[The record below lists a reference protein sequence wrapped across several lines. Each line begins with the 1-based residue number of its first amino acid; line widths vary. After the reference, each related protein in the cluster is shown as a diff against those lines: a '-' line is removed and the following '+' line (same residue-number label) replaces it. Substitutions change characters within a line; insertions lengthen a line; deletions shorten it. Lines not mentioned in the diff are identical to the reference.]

1 MAKIIVLFISILC
14 AFDAYSQ
21 YKINE
26 TFETAVYPP
35 NGWTENDS
43 YDIISRSTSASGFG
57 FGTGSIKA
65 DFFNVISGASVL
77 NTPVFNT
84 LTSSDTLSFDYAYAP
99 YTGFSPD
106 SLLIKISTDNGAT
119 FSITLAS
126 YRLLDIA
133 TGPATDFEFTPGASQ
148 WATLKFELPS
158 AVTGNNSQLQFYFSS
173 SYGNNL
179 FIDNVTL
186 GNTPSADVQALSVEN
201 SGVQYFSSSNITP
214 CGKFRNNGTTAAT
227 FNVTRIIS
235 PGKYSSTKT
244 ISNLAAGSI
253 STTLFDSWS
262 FSPGTPYSIRDSV
275 YMPGDG
281 DASNDTLSG
290 AFTPN
295 SAKTILIYWNDGA
308 SKDSV
313 ESHLNSSGYGSYYDV
328 LSMSDY
334 AGSLLAW
341 RTVFALFSTGV
352 SWNDAIRDSLK
363 SFLDNSISS
372 EQKTLALFGNDIA
385 YANDPVVNASATA
398 QDTIFL
404 RQYLKAQYI
413 GDNWITSLAAAG
425 ATIKGINNF
434 ALVSSSVVT
443 DASPDFVKPVNS
455 GTSVLV
461 PFSEDGSGDTASA
474 VIYDGANYNVLF
486 GTNLYSKFS
495 TNTNILFNT
504 ISQWVLDSQ
513 GVLPVE
519 LTSFNADV
527 KNNDIVLKW
536 STAIEVNNSG
546 FDIERKHK
554 NSAWAKLGFVQGSG
568 TTNSPH
574 QYFYNDRLNN
584 AGTYSYRLKQIDF
597 NGNFK
602 YYNLS
607 SEITIGTPKRFALK
621 QNYPNP
627 FNPTT
632 NIEYELPDDSKVN
645 INVYDITG
653 RLAATL
659 VNEVQSAGYYKVQFD
674 AGKLNLASGVYIY
687 QLSTESASLKNVKS
701 LKMLLIK

>member
-1 MAKIIVLFISILC
+1 MVRIFIFISILF

-35 NGWTENDS
+35 TGWTENDS

-65 DFFNVISGASVL
+65 DFFNVISGTSVL
-77 NTPVFNT
+77 NTPVYNT
-84 LTSSDTLSFDYAYAP
+84 LTGNDTLSLDYAYAP

-106 SLLIKISTDNGAT
+106 SLLIKVSTDNGVT

-133 TGPATDFEFTPGASQ
+133 TGPATDFEFIPGSSQ

-186 GNTPSADVQALSVEN
+186 GNTPSADVQALSIEN
-201 SGVQYFSSSNITP
+201 SGVQYYSSTNITP
-214 CGKFRNNGTTAAT
+214 YGKFRNNGTTPAT

-235 PGKYSSTKT
+235 PGGYSSTKT
-244 ISNLAAGSI
+244 VNNLSAGSI
-253 STTLFDSWS
+253 STTLFDNWS

-275 YMPGDG
+275 YMSGDG
-281 DASNDTLSG
+281 DASNDTLSA

-295 SAKTILIYWNDGA
+295 SAKTILVYWNDGA

-313 ESHLNSSGYGSYYDV
+313 ESHLNSSGYGSFYDV
-328 LSMSDY
+328 LSMGDY

-341 RTVFALFSTGV
+341 RTVFALFGTGV

-385 YANDPVVNASATA
+385 YANDPVVNVSATA
-398 QDTIFL
+398 KDTTFL

-413 GDNWITSLAAAG
+413 GDNWITSITEAG
-425 ATIKGINNF
+425 ATIKGLNNF

-461 PFSEDGSGDTASA
+461 PFSEDGSGDTATA
-474 VIYDGANYNVLF
+474 VIFDGANYNVLF

-495 TNTNILFNT
+495 TNTDILFNT

-527 KNNDIVLKW
+527 KNNDVVLKW
-536 STAIEVNNSG
+536 STAIEINNSG
-546 FDIERKHK
+546 FDIERKHE
-554 NSAWAKLGFVQGSG
+554 NSVWNKIGFVQGSG

-574 QYFYNDRLNN
+574 LYLYNDRILNPGN
-584 AGTYSYRLKQIDF
+584 YSYRLKQIDY

-602 YYNLS
+602 YYGLS
-607 SEITIGTPKRFALK
+607 SEVIIGTPKKFALK

-632 NIEYELPDDSKVN
+632 NIEYELPDDSKVSIN
-645 INVYDITG
+645 IYDITG
-653 RLAATL
+653 RLAAAL
-659 VNEVQSAGYYKVQFD
+659 VNEIQTAGYYKVQFD

-687 QLSTESASLKNVKS
+687 QIISEGASLKNVKS

>member
-35 NGWTENDS
+35 TGWTENDS

-57 FGTGSIKA
+57 FGTGCIKA
-65 DFFNVISGASVL
+65 DFFTVNSGTSVL
-77 NTPVFNT
+77 NTNIFNT
-84 LTSSDTLSFDYAYAP
+84 LTSNDTLSFDYAYAP

-119 FSITLAS
+119 FSITLVS

-133 TGPATDFEFTPGASQ
+133 TGPATDFEFVPGASQ

-186 GNTPSADVQALSVEN
+186 GNTPSADVQALSIEN
-201 SGVQYFSSSNITP
+201 SGIQYFSSTNITP
-214 CGKFRNNGTTAAT
+214 YGKFRNNGTAPAT
-227 FNVTRIIS
+227 FNVTRKIS
-235 PGKYSSTKT
+235 PGGYSSTKT
-244 ISNLAAGSI
+244 VSNLSAGSI
-253 STTLFDSWS
+253 SITHFDSWS

-275 YMPGDG
+275 YMTGDG

-290 AFTPN
+290 TVTPN
-295 SAKTILIYWNDGA
+295 SAKTILVYWNDGA

-398 QDTIFL
+398 QDTTFL

-413 GDNWITSLAAAG
+413 GDNWITSLAASG

-461 PFSEDGSGDTASA
+461 PFSEDGSGDTATA
-474 VIYDGANYNVLF
+474 VIFDGASYNVLF
-486 GTNLYSKFS
+486 GTNVYSKFS
-495 TNTNILFNT
+495 TNTDILFNT

-527 KNNDIVLKW
+527 KNNDITLMW
-536 STAIEVNNSG
+536 STAAELNNSG
-546 FDIERKHK
+546 FDIERKQE
-554 NSAWAKLGFVQGSG
+554 NSNWSKIGFVQGSG

-574 QYFYNDRLNN
+574 LYFYNDRLMN
-584 AGTYSYRLKQIDF
+584 AGNYSYRLKQIDY

-602 YYNLS
+602 YYSLS
-607 SEITIGTPKRFALK
+607 SQVIIGAPKKFALK

-659 VNEVQSAGYYKVQFD
+659 VNEIQAAGYYKVQFD

-687 QLSTESASLKNVKS
+687 QIVSEGASLKNVKS
-701 LKMLLIK
+701 LKMLLVK